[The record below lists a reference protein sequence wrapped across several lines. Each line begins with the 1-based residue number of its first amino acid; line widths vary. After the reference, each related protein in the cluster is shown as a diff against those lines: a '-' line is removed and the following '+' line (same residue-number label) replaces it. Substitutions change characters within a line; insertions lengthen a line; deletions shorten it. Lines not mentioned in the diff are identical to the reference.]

1 MKKKKVRSHCP
12 INFMVETL
20 GDRWS
25 FLILRDLVM
34 RGKRYY
40 GEMLE
45 SEEGISTN
53 ILAARLVQLE
63 REGFVVKRRDQT
75 HGSRYV
81 YTPTQKALD
90 AISVMLQMVLWSY
103 KYDPDSLA
111 PRELVERIKADPE
124 KIRREF
130 EELLKKVR

>member
-1 MKKKKVRSHCP
+1 
-12 INFMVETL
+12 MVETL

-111 PRELVERIKADPE
+111 PREMVERIKADPE
-124 KIRREF
+124 KTRREF

>member
-111 PRELVERIKADPE
+111 PREMVERIKADPE
-124 KIRREF
+124 KTRREF

>member
-111 PRELVERIKADPE
+111 PREMVERIKADPE